1 MSNTT
6 DENHAPPAQYGTEP
20 TLSTSPAHAQ
30 YEHAC
35 SDFVSDDGSDPDA
48 RAGFITG
55 AGLVA
60 LAAHGERPITDAD
73 RREGG
78 VW

>member
-1 MSNTT
+1 MSTEET
-6 DENHAPPAQYGTEP
+6 DVAHQP
-20 TLSTSPAHAQ
+20 TQ
-30 YEHAC
+30 HAC
-35 SDFVSDDGSDPDA
+35 SDFVVDDDSDPDM

-60 LAAHGERPITDAD
+60 LASFGERPITDAD